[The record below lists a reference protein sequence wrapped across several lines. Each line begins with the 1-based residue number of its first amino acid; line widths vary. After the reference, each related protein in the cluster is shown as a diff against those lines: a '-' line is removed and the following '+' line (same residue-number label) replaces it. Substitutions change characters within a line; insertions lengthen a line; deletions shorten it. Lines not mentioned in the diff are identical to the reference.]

1 MATGLG
7 EHLAE
12 IVEQTWPYA
21 PHVAHT
27 DSVAGPVR
35 AGTGRSGDASNP
47 GARRGATV
55 RPGCS
60 QDHVQD
66 DGDGNRRVGFHWN
79 VYDLDATIVHDLLLV
94 DTGVYIGGL
103 DRPELESMVSAVA
116 SHNDNVTGTVAA
128 LVNLGSQE
136 QPDWVVRAS
145 IHRPASA
152 MDDGQLEL
160 TVMSSAETVA
170 DLLGRSAPGA

>member
-1 MATGLG
+1 M
-7 EHLAE
+7 
-12 IVEQTWPYA
+12 
-21 PHVAHT
+21 
-27 DSVAGPVR
+27 
-35 AGTGRSGDASNP
+35 
-47 GARRGATV
+47 
-55 RPGCS
+55 
-60 QDHVQD
+60 QD